1 MVGKEASSGAGGDNQ
16 SVEASDL
23 IARKED
29 DSSKFE
35 DVSSGATFDALPPG
49 PSGEGGAGGL

>member
-35 DVSSGATFDALPPG
+35 DVSSGVTSEALLPG